1 MFSRAQ
7 WGYVDLFSAHSIA
20 TRCAGPGRGLITEW
34 SCVANS
40 GYVGIRQWQLH
51 AAGSLASPNGNTRIL
66 SFSYLRNK
74 PRWIV
79 CHRFRTWLNQSRPWK
94 LFFSSD
100 SFGLNVRGPQC
111 VPIARANSCVEYSRM
126 TDLWQNFFKFLSF
139 AIRLS
144 LPNLNNLCSLTFY
157 SSLLICFF

>member
-40 GYVGIRQWQLH
+40 GYVCIRQWQLH

-79 CHRFRTWLNQSRPWK
+79 CHRFRTWLNQSRPWI
-94 LFFSSD
+94 LFFHLIHSDWMYEALSACPSLAPILVWNIHGWLIFDKIFSSFCHLR
-100 SFGLNVRGPQC
+100 SVSVSPILTIF
-111 VPIARANSCVEYSRM
+111 VPWRFI
-126 TDLWQNFFKFLSF
+126 
-139 AIRLS
+139 
-144 LPNLNNLCSLTFY
+144 LPS
-157 SSLLICFF
+157 